1 MTGTLDSRRIRSTCR
16 VTSVFFRIELSWVRK
31 VVIWTPKSLEPHP
44 ASYLPGERDA
54 SRLSARDNPKDSAGS
69 SPKEKFSSGSARYDH
84 GQGASIGSHVGAGR
98 RDSQDIG
105 RVTIVPS
112 DAHASDCCPGFLLRS
127 RCGDNRLEP
136 LAVEDVQRT
145 KFAVQDRQP
154 SPRRR
159 TRSAA
164 RFAWSDPPVA
174 VGDDHRSGEL
184 V

>member
-31 VVIWTPKSLEPHP
+31 VVIWTPKSLETSPTLLP
-44 ASYLPGERDA
+44 PRSATASQVPLRRRVLVRVG
-54 SRLSARDNPKDSAGS
+54 K
-69 SPKEKFSSGSARYDH
+69 YDH

-98 RDSQDIG
+98 RDSQDMG

-145 KFAVQDRQP
+145 KLPF
-154 SPRRR
+154 
-159 TRSAA
+159 
-164 RFAWSDPPVA
+164 
-174 VGDDHRSGEL
+174 
-184 V
+184 